1 MHLAVLHER
10 GGDRDRWFNTQ
21 QIAGCFREFEFREQ
35 NNAVLLAQSLL
46 QIIASPVAMESVA
59 IALTQ
64 PLVWAGVA

>member
-1 MHLAVLHER
+1 MR
-10 GGDRDRWFNTQ
+10 GGNDWECT
-21 QIAGCFREFEFREQ
+21 AGSTHRRLLRFREFEFREQ

-64 PLVWAGVA
+64 PLVWAGAA